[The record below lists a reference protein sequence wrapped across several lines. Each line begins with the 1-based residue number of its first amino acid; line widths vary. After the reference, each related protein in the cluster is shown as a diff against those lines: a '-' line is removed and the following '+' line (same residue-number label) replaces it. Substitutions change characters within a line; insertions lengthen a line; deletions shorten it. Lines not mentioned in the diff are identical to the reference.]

1 VTDDRHYYHCYFD
14 GEHQVKRYPRWLRG
28 FGPWRR
34 LIARRLRALGIPV
47 EDCFLFLA
55 LQDWS
60 LDLRAAWVIARRG
73 LRLYQAEFPA
83 YARVCIRMQSLFGGS
98 AVLVEHNIEYERLF
112 AQLEPDQLPA
122 AAFVQQVEIG
132 LCHQVDA
139 VVTVS
144 ARDRDT
150 LLGAGIP
157 GHKLI
162 TIPHGVDVNTFDNTE
177 PSRDLLSRY
186 GVDPDRPVMVYHGT
200 FRYRPNVE
208 AVQMLVD
215 EVLPRLRA
223 QGIDA
228 VVLAVGAY
236 PPGGFDGCDVI
247 FTGSVTSVAAYIR
260 SADVAVMPLQQGAGT
275 RMKVMDYFAA
285 GIPVVSTSKGIEG
298 LDLEDGRELLV
309 RDDWD
314 SFADAVMT
322 VINEREALD
331 ALVSAGRK
339 YVQQLDWSDIAR
351 RYLKLYAEIRAV

>member
-1 VTDDRHYYHCYFD
+1 VTDDRHYYHCYVD
-14 GEHQVKRYPRWLRG
+14 GEHQVRRYPPWLRG

-34 LIARRLRALGIPV
+34 WIARRLRALGVPV
-47 EDCFLFLA
+47 DDCFLFLA

-60 LDLRAAWVIARRG
+60 LDLRAAWVVARRG

-98 AVLVEHNIEYERLF
+98 TVLVEHNIEYERLF
-112 AQLEPDQLPA
+112 SQLEPQLPA
-122 AAFVQQVEIG
+122 AAIIQRVEIG
-132 LCHQVDA
+132 FCHQVDA

-157 GHKLI
+157 GHKVI
-162 TIPHGVDVNTFDNTE
+162 TIPHGVDVETFANTE
-177 PSRDLLSRY
+177 PSPDLLSRY
-186 GVDPDRPVMVYHGT
+186 GVAPDRPVMVYHGT

-215 EVLPRLRA
+215 QVLPRLRA
-223 QGIDA
+223 HGIDA
-228 VVLAVGAY
+228 VVLAIGAY
-236 PPGGFDGCDVI
+236 PPGGFDGNDVI
-247 FTGSVTSVAAYIR
+247 FTGSVPCVAPYIR
-260 SADVAVMPLQQGAGT
+260 SADVAVMPLQHGAGT

-298 LDLEDGRELLV
+298 IDLEDGKELLV

-314 SFADAVMT
+314 SFAEAVT
-322 VINEREALD
+322 TAINEREALD
-331 ALVSAGRK
+331 ALVSAGQK
-339 YVQQLDWSDIAR
+339 YVQQLDWSDITR
-351 RYLKLYAEIRAV
+351 RYLDLYAEIRAA